1 MSLMSDRL
9 IGHMTIECE
18 FCGSKVERAS
28 RVEHSSLCEKHL
40 LKCAAPDC
48 EFHSAD
54 REAFANHIASVHR
67 EQLVRNYARLFRECE
82 CEVNR
87 PRVVVPKLL

>member
-1 MSLMSDRL
+1 MSDRL

-18 FCGSKVERAS
+18 LCGSKVERAS
-28 RVEHSSLCEKHL
+28 RVEHSSLCEKNL

-48 EFHSAD
+48 EFQSAD

-82 CEVNR
+82 CEVTR
-87 PRVVVPKLL
+87 PPVVVPKLL